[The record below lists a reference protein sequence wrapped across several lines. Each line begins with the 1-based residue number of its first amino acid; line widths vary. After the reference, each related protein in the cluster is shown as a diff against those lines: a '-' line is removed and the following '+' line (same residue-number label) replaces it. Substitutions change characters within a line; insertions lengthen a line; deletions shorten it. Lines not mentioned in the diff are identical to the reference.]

1 MRIMKIYFLTM
12 NIYGMGGTVRT
23 VLNTAN
29 HLVNKG
35 YNIEIISLFK
45 RQKKEFFFIDPRIK
59 ITVLHDIT
67 TWNKKGRRLKARLG
81 NFLLSKK
88 TKLIHKDE
96 EAIHFFSLMSD
107 IKLYTFIKTIKN
119 GILITTRPSFNL
131 FASKYANKGVVLVG
145 QEHLNFSIYPKG
157 MQNSIMKHYPKLDYL
172 LTLTD
177 DDTKDYKKIF
187 QNSNLTVKKI
197 TNSIPDIEPIKSPL
211 KDKTIIAAGRLAE
224 QKGFDLLIRSFSKVV
239 EKHPDWKLKIY
250 GIGSEKNNLLDII
263 LKEGL
268 YNNVFLMGATN
279 NIQKELAKSS
289 IYVLSSRF
297 EGFGMVIV
305 EAMQCGVPVVS
316 FDCPKGPSE
325 IIKSGVDGILVENGN
340 IDKLAKSINYLIEN
354 PNIRLEMGEQA
365 FLNVDR
371 YSTRNIGEKWE
382 DLFTDIEKKRD
393 KSTEWSATK

>member
-1 MRIMKIYFLTM
+1 MKIYFLTM

-29 HLVNKG
+29 HLVDQG

-45 RQKKEFFFIDPRIK
+45 RQRKEFFFIDPRIK
-59 ITVLHDIT
+59 ITVLHDVT
-67 TWNKKGRRLKARLG
+67 TWNKEGKNIKVRFG

-88 TKLIHKDE
+88 TKLIHRDE

-119 GILITTRPSFNL
+119 GVLITTRPSFNL
-131 FASKYANKGVVLVG
+131 FAAKYANKGVVLVG

-157 MQNSIMKHYPKLDYL
+157 MQNSIMKYYPKLDYL

-177 DDTKDYKKIF
+177 DDTEDYKNIF
-187 QNSNLTVKKI
+187 LDSNLTVKKI

-211 KDKTIIAAGRLAE
+211 IDKTIIAAGRLAE
-224 QKGFDLLIRSFSKVV
+224 QKGFDLLIKSFSKVV
-239 EKHPDWKLKIY
+239 EKHPDWILKIY

-279 NIQKELAKSS
+279 NIQKELARSS

-325 IIKSGVDGILVENGN
+325 IIKSGIDGILVENGN
-340 IDKLAKSINYLIEN
+340 IEKLANSINYLIDN
-354 PNIRLEMGEQA
+354 PSIRLQMGEQA

-371 YSTRNIGEKWE
+371 YSTRNIGNKWE
-382 DLFTDIEKKRD
+382 GLFADIGKYHKRD
-393 KSTEWSATK
+393 NSTEWSATT